1 MGYDS
6 EEDSESD
13 DEEPAYNENAG
24 DAMVVRDKNAP
35 DPKASKKKKKKKSKK
50 GSKKG
55 KSNGNSTF
63 KYAFSDP
70 YEVFKRDF
78 ENQFGRPY
86 PGAINDF
93 VDFNTPDMPP
103 YQAPDTVAKNGTK
116 GKKEDP
122 QKKEKR
128 GWFGRKKN
136 TSEELEEPKARSSEN
151 QTQLAVVGR
160 NTSIANK
167 RIDPS
172 SALVKVEKKNNRP
185 TACETVTEQDGP
197 ITITKMKFT
206 RPDGTVETVT
216 MVRVVRSCSVFPND
230 LTAHP
235 AITCVSTTILEN
247 RYSRSWP
254 KQKEKFA
261 SPHQRRTKAFGINKR
276 TGTKTVGKWQICRKE
291 GRQEP
296 GKTNHAK
303 QK

>member
-1 MGYDS
+1 MAYQS
-6 EEDSESD
+6 EEDSESE

-50 GSKKG
+50 GSSKKG
-55 KSNGNSTF
+55 GTNENSSF

-78 ENQFGRPY
+78 EDLFGRPY
-86 PGAINDF
+86 PGAMNDF

-103 YQAPDTVAKNGTK
+103 YQAPGTLAKDGTK
-116 GKKEDP
+116 GKNDDT

-136 TSEELEEPKARSSEN
+136 STEEPEKPNASSSAN
-151 QTQLAVVGR
+151 QTQLAIVGR
-160 NTSIANK
+160 NNSLANT

-185 TACETVTEQDGP
+185 TACETITEQDGP

-216 MVRVVRSCSVFPND
+216 MVRIVRILPYTMQIIFGSSSCNHVTS
-230 LTAHP
+230 
-235 AITCVSTTILEN
+235 EN
-247 RYSRSWP
+247 RYSRSRP
-254 KQKEKFA
+254 KQKKEFA
-261 SPHQRRTKAFGINKR
+261 SPHQRRSKAFGIDKR
-276 TGTKTVGKWQICRKE
+276 TGTETIEKWQPR
-291 GRQEP
+291 R
-296 GKTNHAK
+296 
-303 QK
+303 